1 MRRTKHVQGKG
12 GEGGK
17 ENGKREMEKEG
28 TRATFGDGWRETTNE
43 RENEREGA
51 RIGKEVR
58 DKEMAK
64 ERTNASGRWMERSG
78 NEGSTRKLSRAL
90 GGACPRRTLGMK
102 KDRGFLQ
109 QRIRHVLDRKD
120 TLRTRMKRVNHPQ
133 RNPAKRTFS
142 TRFLSPTRRGW
153 SLQSMPL
160 ASNPTR
166 VDTYNNKTRVRNR
179 SSEEWKCIPVLQLN
193 TALSGAHAAPRS
205 ARTWP

>member
-78 NEGSTRKLSRAL
+78 NEGNTRKLSRAL

-120 TLRTRMKRVNHPQ
+120 TLRTRMKRVNHLNSTL
-133 RNPAKRTFS
+133 RNA
-142 TRFLSPTRRGW
+142 RFQHASFPRLEGVGHSKACHSRPI
-153 SLQSMPL
+153 PL
-160 ASNPTR
+160 AWTPTTIKLVYVIGPR
-166 VDTYNNKTRVRNR
+166 RNGNAYR
-179 SSEEWKCIPVLQLN
+179 SSNSIPL
-193 TALSGAHAAPRS
+193 
-205 ARTWP
+205 